1 MIPLTTYPPRFG
13 IERLTALIT
22 GLQRRVTKLETRT
35 AGIDSGFPL
44 MLSTGVIDPGYTS
57 GDPNVYFNGASSLTG
72 PYQHL
77 ASYTPTA
84 GDTVVLAPVGALQ
97 SYVVL
102 GKLE

>member
-1 MIPLTTYPPRFG
+1 MTQYPQKLGMERFQA
-13 IERLTALIT
+13 TMN
-22 GLQRRVTKLETRT
+22 GLLRDVAKLKTRT

-44 MLSTGVIDPGYTS
+44 MMLPGVISASYTS
-57 GDPNVYFNGASSLTG
+57 GDPEVYVNGAPALSG

-84 GDTVVLAPVGALQ
+84 GDSVLLAPVGALQ

-102 GKLE
+102 GRLT